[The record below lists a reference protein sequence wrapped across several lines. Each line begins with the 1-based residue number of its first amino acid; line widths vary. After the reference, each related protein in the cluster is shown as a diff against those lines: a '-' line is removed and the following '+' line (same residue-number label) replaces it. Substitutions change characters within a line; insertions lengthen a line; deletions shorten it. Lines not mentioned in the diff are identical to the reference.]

1 MRLTDKKRNILK
13 ERIFIYGII
22 AIPLIAF
29 AVFYIGIN
37 FRSILMA
44 FQLRNTDPI
53 TGEQT
58 IYWTLDNF
66 KNIWLD
72 LNRGDQGDL
81 MLATRN
87 TFIFFLLG
95 QITFPISFATSY
107 FLWKKVPLSGVY
119 RLLFFIPSILSSVV
133 WSNIYKEMIGAQGP
147 IAQLHQAITGATEP
161 YTYLTDNRYALTA
174 VIGYSLWFSLTGNF
188 VLYSGTLTRIP
199 KELEEA
205 GQLEG
210 ITPWQELIHVVV
222 PLVWPTVSTI
232 WLMGLIGFFG
242 ASGNILLLTGGAYN
256 TNTLS
261 YYLFTRVYNVPE
273 TSNLYNYSS
282 ALGIV
287 MTLLTL
293 PVVFIVRRLLEKV
306 PPAEF

>member
-1 MRLTDKKRNILK
+1 MRLTDKKRNILR
-13 ERIFIYGII
+13 ERVFVYGII
-22 AIPLIAF
+22 AIPIIAF
-29 AVFYIGIN
+29 LVFYIGTN
-37 FRSILMA
+37 ARSILMA
-44 FQLRNTDPI
+44 FQLRSNDPV

-58 IYWTLDNF
+58 TYWTLDNF

-72 LNRGDQGDL
+72 LGRGDSGDL
-81 MLATRN
+81 KLATRN

-95 QITFPISFATSY
+95 QITFPISFITSY

-133 WSNIYKEMIGAQGP
+133 WSNIYKEMIGANGP
-147 IAQLHQAITGATEP
+147 IAQFHQSITGAVEP

-210 ITPWQELIHVVV
+210 ITWLQELRHVVV
-222 PLVWPTVSTI
+222 PLVWPTISTI
-232 WLMGLIGFFG
+232 WLMGLMGFFG
-242 ASGNILLLTGGAYN
+242 ASGNILLLTNGYYN

-261 YYLFTRVYNVPE
+261 HYLFTRVYNVPE
-273 TSNLYNYSS
+273 ASNLYNYSS
-282 ALGIV
+282 ALGLV
-287 MTLLTL
+287 MTVMTL
-293 PVVFIVRRLLEKV
+293 PVVFIVQRLLERV

>member
-1 MRLTDKKRNILK
+1 MRLTDKKKNILK
-13 ERIFIYGII
+13 ERVFIYSII
-22 AIPLIAF
+22 AIPLISF
-29 AVFYIGIN
+29 VIFYIGIN
-37 FRSILMA
+37 GGSILMA
-44 FQLRNTDPI
+44 FQLRKIDPV
-53 TGEQT
+53 TMQQETEWTFANFVRLWEDLTRGETSQ
-58 IYWTLDNF
+58 L
-66 KNIWLD
+66 L
-72 LNRGDQGDL
+72 LC
-81 MLATRN
+81 TRN

-95 QITFPISFATSY
+95 QVCFPISFVTSY

-119 RLLFFIPSILSSVV
+119 RILFFIPSILSSVV
-133 WSNIYKEMIGAQGP
+133 WSNIYKEIVGQNGP
-147 IAQLHQAITGATEP
+147 FNDLYLWITG
-161 YTYLTDNRYALTA
+161 TDYPIDFLIHNDYALPA

-210 ITPWQELIHVVV
+210 ITWFQELIHVVV
-222 PLVWPTVSTI
+222 PLVWPTVSTV
-232 WLMGLIGFFG
+232 WLMGLMGLFG

-261 YYLFTRVYNVPE
+261 YFLFDSVYHADKL
-273 TSNLYNYSS
+273 SNSFNYAS
-282 ALGIV
+282 AVGIV

-293 PVVFIVRRLLEKV
+293 PIVFVVQRLLEKV

>member
-13 ERIFIYGII
+13 ERAFVYGII
-22 AIPLIAF
+22 AIPIISWLL
-29 AVFYIGIN
+29 FYIGTN
-37 FRSILMA
+37 FRSIIMA
-44 FQLRNTDPI
+44 FQLRSTDPI
-53 TGEQT
+53 TGEQE

-66 KNIWLD
+66 KNIWQD
-72 LNRGDQGDL
+72 LSRGDQGQL
-81 MLATRN
+81 LIATRN

-95 QITFPISFATSY
+95 QVTFPLAFVTSY

-133 WSNIYKEMIGAQGP
+133 WSNIYKEMIGAHGP
-147 IAQLHQAITGATEP
+147 IAQLHQAISGSTEP
-161 YTYLTDNRYALTA
+161 YTYLTDNRYALIA
-174 VIGYSLWFSLTGNF
+174 VIGYSLWFSITGNF

-210 ITPWQELIHVVV
+210 ITWYQELIHVVV
-222 PLVWPTVSTI
+222 PLVWPTISTV
-232 WLMGLIGFFG
+232 WLMSLMGIFG
-242 ASGNILLLTGGAYN
+242 ASGNILLLTDGYYN

-261 YYLFTRVYNVPE
+261 HFLFRQVYGQAE
-273 TSNLYNYSS
+273 ASNSYNYAS
-282 ALGIV
+282 ALGLVLTV
-287 MTLLTL
+287 MTL
-293 PVVFIVRRLLEKV
+293 PIVFLVRRLLEKV

>member
-13 ERIFIYGII
+13 ERIFVYGII
-22 AIPLIAF
+22 AIPIISFL
-29 AVFYIGIN
+29 VFYVGSN
-37 FRSILMA
+37 FRSIMMA
-44 FQLRNTDPI
+44 FQLRRTDPV
-53 TGEQT
+53 TGDQE

-72 LNRGDQGDL
+72 LGRGDQGDL

-95 QITFPISFATSY
+95 QVCFPISFMTSY
-107 FLWKKVPLSGVY
+107 FLWKKVPLSGAY

-133 WSNIYKEMIGAQGP
+133 WSNIYKEMIGVHGP
-147 IAQLHQAITGATEP
+147 IAQLHQWITQSSEP
-161 YTYLTDNRYALTA
+161 YTYLTDNRYALGA

-210 ITPWQELIHVVV
+210 ITWWQELVHVVV
-222 PLVWPTVSTI
+222 PLVWPTVSTV
-232 WLMGLIGFFG
+232 WLMGLMGFFG
-242 ASGNILLLTGGAYN
+242 ASGNILLLTGGEYN
-256 TNTLS
+256 TNTLA

-282 ALGIV
+282 ALGLV
-287 MTLLTL
+287 MTALTL
-293 PVVFIVRRLLEKV
+293 PIVFVVRHLLEKV